1 MQQTTQQASELAVFE
16 LGRKHRLRMGMGIAK
31 YIHPCLASFI
41 MMNVRRGFVG
51 RGGPGVE
58 GVEGVRRGRRG
69 FRTTHVALR
78 LFSSSTKCL
87 AERLT
92 TLKGPS

>member
-51 RGGPGVE
+51 RGGPG
-58 GVEGVRRGRRG
+58 GRGGRRG